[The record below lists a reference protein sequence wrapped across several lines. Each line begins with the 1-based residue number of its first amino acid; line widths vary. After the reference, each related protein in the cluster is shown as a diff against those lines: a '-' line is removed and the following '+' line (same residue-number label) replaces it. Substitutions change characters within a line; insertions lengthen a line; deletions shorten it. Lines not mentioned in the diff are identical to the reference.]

1 MPQPPRQEQQPIS
14 AMDFLRGTPG
24 QFRAHKQLPVE
35 PEPVRTGRIPKRTRK
50 LVWAIFGLWTLTI
63 VGAVA
68 YLQLTVY
75 AGQIQRAANSAQ
87 LTPAASSGAG
97 DATQPAQEPPSALN
111 AIDDTAA
118 TEPPAQ
124 ASPPLAGPA
133 PGTSRPLHPRYSPLR
148 CPRSPRPPKC
158 WRLRRRFCRP
168 QQRLSRRRRPW
179 PPRPLIVRRCTR
191 PFHRNRPHRQHLSRP
206 PRSWIADCSCHAGT
220 QCWDSATYPQHACST
235 SERLLS
241 AAPERRPSLGTHTML
256 PSWHRSRRRVSSPT
270 RPPRSP
276 GHRKAA
282 ALGDTDAV
290 RQLKRFAPAQ

>member
-1 MPQPPRQEQQPIS
+1 MTLLRPSRQ
-14 AMDFLRGTPG
+14 LRHRRRWQVLRP
-24 QFRAHKQLPVE
+24 AH
-35 PEPVRTGRIPKRTRK
+35 
-50 LVWAIFGLWTLTI
+50 
-63 VGAVA
+63 
-68 YLQLTVY
+68 
-75 AGQIQRAANSAQ
+75 
-87 LTPAASSGAG
+87 PAHC
-97 DATQPAQEPPSALN
+97 T
-111 AIDDTAA
+111 
-118 TEPPAQ
+118 
-124 ASPPLAGPA
+124 
-133 PGTSRPLHPRYSPLR
+133 PRYSPLR

-206 PRSWIADCSCHAGT
+206 PRSWISDCSCRAGT
-220 QCWDSATYPQHACST
+220 QCWDSATYPPHACST

-276 GHRKAA
+276 GTARPPPSATLTPSASSNDWPPHNEYYDDDLA
-282 ALGDTDAV
+282 ALLACPCRHHRRRTMPCGGSPGSALSRRMTSSASPPVFGTASPCAGCRATRAPTSRVCPAGRAADRAAGGLAV
-290 RQLKRFAPAQ
+290 LQRHATPR